1 MDTGPSTD
9 LILFVLLLILC
20 VFGLVVI
27 YSAGGQDLFYVKR
40 QFVFMIAGFILM
52 LLVAQFPARS
62 WERWAFVF
70 YGFGLVLLAAVL
82 IFGGIWGLWGVF
94 FAIPLATLVN
104 AVIKAWP
111 NKDKEA
117 QERELSTPEP

>member
-1 MDTGPSTD
+1 MQNNDFVRRFQSPGGDRIISRVMHID

-82 IFGGIWGLWGVF
+82 IFGVEPKAPSAGSI
-94 FAIPLATLVN
+94 LVLPDCSLQN
-104 AVIKAWP
+104 
-111 NKDKEA
+111 
-117 QERELSTPEP
+117 L